1 MTGTASATQIAALL
15 AQARRLTEAGPAAD
29 PADRAAYLAAKAAL
43 LARITGHPH
52 DHTDEDSR

>member
-15 AQARRLTEAGPAAD
+15 AQARRLTEAG